1 MPIDDEAE
9 AEALA
14 DKLAAE
20 MVASLD
26 ADMLSEAKSMGMAT
40 SVFAAQIEEYRA
52 KFNAEVSAALAEKD
66 LFGVAAS
73 RLLIETE

>member
-1 MPIDDEAE
+1 MSIEDEDEA
-9 AEALA
+9 AKLA
-14 DKLAAE
+14 DELARE

-26 ADMLSEAKSMGMAT
+26 ADMLSEAKVMGMAT
-40 SVFAAQIEEYRA
+40 SVFAAQLENYRA
-52 KFNAEVSAALAEKD
+52 KFNKQVSAEIAEKD

>member
-14 DKLAAE
+14 EKLAAE
-20 MVASLD
+20 MVASFD

>member
-1 MPIDDEAE
+1 MAIDNEKE

-14 DKLAAE
+14 EKLARE

-26 ADMLSEAKSMGMAT
+26 DGMLEEAKAMGMAT
-40 SVFAAQIEEYRA
+40 SVFAPQLEEYRA
-52 KFNAEVSAALAEKD
+52 KFNEQVSPALAEKD

-73 RLLIETE
+73 RLLIEAE

>member
-14 DKLAAE
+14 AKLAAE

-26 ADMLSEAKSMGMAT
+26 ADMVSEARAMGMAT

-52 KFNAEVSAALAEKD
+52 KFNAEVSPALAEKD
-66 LFGVAAS
+66 LFGRAAS